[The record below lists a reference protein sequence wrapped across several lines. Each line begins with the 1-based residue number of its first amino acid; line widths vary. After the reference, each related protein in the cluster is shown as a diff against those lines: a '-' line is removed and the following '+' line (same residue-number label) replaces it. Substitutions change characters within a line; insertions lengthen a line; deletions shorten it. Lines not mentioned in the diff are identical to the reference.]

1 MELTRPEREK
11 ILKKVINLVQKRFY
25 DPTLNGRNW
34 PGLVA
39 ERRDRILDAENAEEF
54 EKQVHS
60 LVSQLDVSHIGFFH
74 RNANRVP
81 ARRSICATFRKQE
94 TSQGC
99 RWIFEDIHEEGP
111 ASRAGFER
119 GDIVL

>member
-1 MELTRPEREK
+1 MELNRPEREK
-11 ILKKVINLVQKRFY
+11 ILKKVIKLVQNRFY

-39 ERRDRILDAENAEEF
+39 ERRDRILNAEDAEVF
-54 EKQVHS
+54 EREMHS
-60 LVSQLDVSHIGFFH
+60 LVSQLGVSHIGFFH
-74 RNANRVP
+74 QNANRVP

-94 TSQGC
+94 TDYGC

-111 ASRAGFER
+111 
-119 GDIVL
+119 